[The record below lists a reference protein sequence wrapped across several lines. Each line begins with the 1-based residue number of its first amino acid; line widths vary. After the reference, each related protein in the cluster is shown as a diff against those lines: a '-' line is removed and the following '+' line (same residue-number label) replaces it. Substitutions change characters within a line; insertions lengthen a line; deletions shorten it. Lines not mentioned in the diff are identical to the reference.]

1 MSLATLY
8 LRLTSSLSDEQLE
21 SVCECCP
28 RAPTI
33 EHDERISSADLPAS
47 LTRVS
52 RGLAQ
57 GLAIDTKKTQINSVL
72 NTLGINNQQTAH
84 RSSDGSQNLQYM
96 AHTVRAVLPLRSG
109 SAYKVNLC
117 SGA

>member
-1 MSLATLY
+1 MSFATLY

-33 EHDERISSADLPAS
+33 EHDERISSADLPA
-47 LTRVS
+47 LRVS

-72 NTLGINNQQTAH
+72 NTLGINNQQNAH
-84 RSSDGSQNLQYM
+84 RSNDGSQNLQYM